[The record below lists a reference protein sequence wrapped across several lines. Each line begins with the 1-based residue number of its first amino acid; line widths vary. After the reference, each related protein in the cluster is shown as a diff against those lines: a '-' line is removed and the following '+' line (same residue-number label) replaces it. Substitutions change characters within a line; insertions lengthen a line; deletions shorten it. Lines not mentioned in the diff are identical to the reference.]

1 MKARSPV
8 AVPVL
13 LTLAFCAAC
22 AAPRLAPHGSP
33 DIRPVAGVPAVKPRP
48 SPTPAPA
55 YPQERPVNQR
65 RPLKVRSRSLRYDQK
80 TQETVFYGGVTTT
93 QDSTVIH
100 SRELLS
106 RMQGQ
111 SARASGGVLMSD
123 PVRRFWIKTGQ
134 ADYTDL
140 LREAVL
146 SQGVHLVSVDPY
158 GNSITVTGQS
168 GSFSS
173 LSRGAKV
180 DGGVTVLRGPLQ
192 ATAVS
197 ATVADGGSQ
206 LTLEEDVR
214 VAMGFN
220 RLESDWACF
229 DDKDHSLDLQ
239 GDVRVRVI
247 PAELRSVAASPW
259 NISPTALE
267 GQ

>member
-1 MKARSPV
+1 M
-8 AVPVL
+8 
-13 LTLAFCAAC
+13 LAFCAAC
-22 AAPRLAPHGSP
+22 AAPRLAPHRAPG
-33 DIRPVAGVPAVKPRP
+33 IKPVPGVPGIKPGT

-55 YPQERPVNQR
+55 YPQERPVDQG
-65 RPLKVRSRSLRYDQK
+65 RPVKVRSRSLRYDQK

-106 RMQGQ
+106 QNQGQ

-123 PVRRFWIKTGQ
+123 LVRRFWIRTGQ

-146 SQGVHLVSVDPY
+146 SHGVHLVSVDPY
-158 GNSITVTGQS
+158 GNPITVTGQS

-173 LSRGAKV
+173 LSRGAEV
-180 DGGVTVLRGPLQ
+180 DGGVTVLRGPLL

-197 ATVADGGSQ
+197 ATVADGGAE

-214 VAMGFN
+214 VAMGYN
-220 RLESDWACF
+220 RLQSEWAFF
-229 DDKDHSLDLQ
+229 DDKTHSLDLK

-247 PAELRSVAASPW
+247 PAELRSVAAAPW
-259 NISPTALE
+259 NISPSALE
-267 GQ
+267 GP